1 MIYNNCFKR
10 LGDLLFSMGFF
21 VLLSPIFIIVLLI
34 LLIEFNGKPFFI
46 QKRPGKNEKLFR
58 VIKFKSMN
66 NDKDINGNFLSDE
79 QRLTIVGNFIRKT
92 SLDEL
97 PQLINVIKGDMSVV
111 GPRPLLVEYLNL
123 YSKRQKKRHL
133 VKPGITGLAQI
144 NGRNRITWEEKF
156 EYDLYYVNNLSFF
169 LDLKILIKT
178 IAKVFYSDGINQDGQ
193 ATTTKFKGS
202 RNES

>member
-1 MIYNNCFKR
+1 
-10 LGDLLFSMGFF
+10 
-21 VLLSPIFIIVLLI
+21 
-34 LLIEFNGKPFFI
+34 
-46 QKRPGKNEKLFR
+46 
-58 VIKFKSMN
+58 MN